1 MRLILVLL
9 PLLLAVLFLML
20 WNNSSSNVSEPS
32 VSSTSSNSYLYLGD
46 YKDGGKDRPR
56 ALPMQFPGLFYTPST
71 CYEISSKG
79 NNYTLFALQNGGEC
93 W

>member
-9 PLLLAVLFLML
+9 PLLLVVLFLML
-20 WNNSSSNVSEPS
+20 WNNSSSNVS

-79 NNYTLFALQNGGEC
+79 NYTLFALQYGGEC